1 MIKRTLALCVAAL
14 LLVTVFSG
22 GPAPAK
28 GRKILVFCK
37 TAGYHHKSIAAGI
50 RAIDSLAKVYH
61 FTADT
66 TTDSLKFTAK
76 NLKQYAAVVFLNTT
90 GNVLNEEQQA
100 AFTAFIQSGKGYAGV
115 HAATDTEYDWPW
127 YGGLAGAYFKSHPKI
142 QQATMT
148 VKDPGFI
155 ATRHLP
161 QQWVHT
167 DEWYNFKSIATDLH
181 ILLTVDEK
189 SYTGGINGETHPV
202 SWYHTYDGGRAFYTA
217 LGHTDECYSD
227 PLFLQHLAGG
237 IEYAMGKK

>member
-1 MIKRTLALCVAAL
+1 MVLFVAVL
-14 LLVTVFSG
+14 LLITAFSG
-22 GPAPAK
+22 RPAPAK
-28 GRKILVFCK
+28 GRKLLVFCK
-37 TAGYHHKSIAAGI
+37 TAGYHHASIAAGI
-50 RAIDSLAKVYH
+50 RAIDSLGKTYH

-90 GNVLNEEQQA
+90 GNVLNEEQRA
-100 AFTAFIQSGKGYAGV
+100 AFTAFIQSGKGYVGV

-127 YGGLAGAYFKSHPKI
+127 YGGLAGAYFRNHPKI
-142 QQATMT
+142 QQAAMT
-148 VKDPGFI
+148 VKDPNFI

-181 ILLTVDEK
+181 ILITVDEK
-189 SYTGGINGETHPV
+189 TYTGGANGETHPV
-202 SWYHTYDGGRAFYTA
+202 SWYHAYDGGRAFYTA